1 MRFGIISPW
10 FPPEPAFVPGC
21 LAEEL
26 VARGHEVRVLT
37 SVAHRSDGPA
47 EPGLRSGEND
57 RTAAGGL
64 TVRRVA
70 RYPRDG
76 APGDGAPGIGRLAAE
91 LSYAAAGS
99 LAALTY
105 LRSVDAVYVYCPPA
119 GAYPPAALARLVHRV
134 PTVVHVQDIWPDT
147 LLGGDPLAGG
157 RATRM
162 TYRLL
167 TRTMESVYRSAAGI
181 AVTSPGMRD
190 VVVARGADPDRVRVV
205 LNWTDERLF
214 RPLQGTRMAR
224 HAIGH
229 RGRCTVMHAGA
240 TGQAE
245 TAVRAAAAV
254 DGSVD
259 LDLVLVDAGAEAPRL
274 RRLATD
280 LGATNVRFVEVG
292 TPAELA
298 ELYGAAEYQLV
309 LLRNLPVL
317 NGTVAARLPAA
328 FSCGAPVVVSANG
341 DTADLV
347 ERDRA
352 GLSCPPEDWA
362 ALADRFAL
370 AAVIPPEARA
380 DMAGRARASYL
391 RRMCLRLGV
400 GQLEQMLV
408 EAATSR
414 LHGPR

>member
-1 MRFGIISPW
+1 MRIGIISPS

-21 LAEEL
+21 LADEL

-37 SVAHRSDGPA
+37 SFPHHPDGQLYPGFRRRWFDRST
-47 EPGLRSGEND
+47 L
-57 RTAAGGL
+57 GGL
-64 TVRRVA
+64 TVRRV
-70 RYPRDG
+70 PHF
-76 APGDGAPGIGRLAAE
+76 PGDGVSNAGQLANQ
-91 LSYAAAGS
+91 LSYAATGS

-119 GAYPPAALARLVHRV
+119 GAYPPAALARLVHKV
-134 PTVVHVQDIWPDT
+134 PVVVHVQDIWPDA
-147 LLGGDPLAGG
+147 LAGPDPDA
-157 RATRM
+157 ATAGTRV
-162 TYRLL
+162 THRLL

-181 AVTSPGMRD
+181 AVVGPSMRD

-214 RPLQGTRMAR
+214 RPARGTRMAR
-224 HAIGH
+224 RMIGH
-229 RGRCTVMHAGA
+229 RGRCTVMHAGSA
-240 TGQAE
+240 AQAE

-259 LDLVLVDAGAEAPRL
+259 LDLVLAGAGAEEPRL
-274 RRLATD
+274 RRLTGE
-280 LGATNVRFVEVG
+280 LGATNIRFVDRR
-292 TPAELA
+292 TPEELA

-317 NGTVAARLPAA
+317 RGTVAARLPAA
-328 FSCGAPVVVSANG
+328 LSCATPVVVSGHG
-341 DTADLV
+341 DTAELV

-352 GLSCPPEDWA
+352 GLSCPPEDWS

-370 AAVIPPEARA
+370 AAVIPADARA
-380 DMAGRARASYL
+380 EMAGRARESYL

-400 GQLEQMLV
+400 DQLEQMLV
-408 EAATSR
+408 EAAASR
-414 LHGPR
+414 ARTGG

>member
-1 MRFGIISPW
+1 MRIGIISPW
-10 FPPEPAFVPGC
+10 LAPEPAFVPGC

-37 SVAHRSDGPA
+37 GVPQHSDRQRY
-47 EPGLRSGEND
+47 PGFRQQRND
-57 RTAAGGL
+57 QAVGGL
-64 TVRRVA
+64 TVRRVPH
-70 RYPRDG
+70 YPNDG
-76 APGDGAPGIGRLAAE
+76 TPGVGHLVHQV
-91 LSYAAAGS
+91 SYAATGS
-99 LAALTY
+99 LAALTF
-105 LRSVDAVYVYCPPA
+105 LRSVDAVYVYCPPV

-134 PTVVHVQDIWPDT
+134 PTVVHVQDIWPDA
-147 LLGGDPLAGG
+147 LLGSDPRAGG
-157 RATRM
+157 IVTRM

-181 AVTSPGMRD
+181 AVAAPGMRD

-214 RPLQGTRMAR
+214 RPIRCTATAR
-224 HAIGH
+224 SAIGH
-229 RGRCTVMHAGA
+229 RGRCTVMHAGPA
-240 TGQAE
+240 AHAE
-245 TAVRAAAAV
+245 TAIRAAAAV

-259 LDLVLVDAGAEAPRL
+259 VDLVLVDAGAEQSRL
-274 RRLATD
+274 RRVASK
-280 LGATNVRFVEVG
+280 LGATNVRFVEAR
-292 TPAELA
+292 TPAEMA

-317 NGTVAARLPAA
+317 RGTVAARLPTA
-328 FSCGAPVVVSANG
+328 FSCGAPVVVSADG

-380 DMAGRARASYL
+380 GMAERARQSYL

-400 GQLEQMLV
+400 DQLEQMLL
-408 EAATSR
+408 EAAASR
-414 LHGPR
+414 PHVRG